1 MVGWWI
7 GNALGVVVV
16 VPLVLVL
23 MNEVRRP
30 VREIAWYA
38 DDILEH
44 GVGLARNLDPVP
56 ALAQTRELV
65 ADVTRNAVDY
75 VGALE
80 RMIGSGG

>member
-7 GNALGVVVV
+7 GDALGVIVV

-30 VREIAWYA
+30 VREIVWYA

-44 GVGLARNLDPVP
+44 GVGLAANLDPVP
-56 ALAQTRELV
+56 ALGRTRELV
-65 ADVTRNAVDY
+65 AEVTQHAVEY

-80 RMIGSGG
+80 RLSGSRG

>member
-7 GNALGVVVV
+7 GNALGVAVVI
-16 VPLVLVL
+16 PLVLVL
-23 MNEVRRP
+23 MMGVMRP
-30 VREIAWYA
+30 AREIARNA

-56 ALAQTRELV
+56 ALGRTRELV
-65 ADVTRNAVDY
+65 AEVTQHAVDY

-80 RMIGSGG
+80 RLSRSRG

>member
-16 VPLVLVL
+16 IPLVLLL
-23 MNEVRRP
+23 MFAVIRP

-44 GVGLARNLDPVP
+44 GVGLAGNLDPVP
-56 ALAQTRELV
+56 ALGRTRELV
-65 ADVTRNAVDY
+65 AEVTQHAVEY

-80 RMIGSGG
+80 RMTGSRG